1 MPVDREKNFMNNFVR
16 LQKGNW
22 LNMMKKQK
30 LNVELLVGSF
40 CKLFF
45 CFFEISTGTTHLFL
59 LGNRQALKLTT
70 AGPNSHVFE
79 F

>member
-1 MPVDREKNFMNNFVR
+1 LAEYDEEAKVECGTFGWQF
-16 LQKGNW
+16 LQVVF
-22 LNMMKKQK
+22 L
-30 LNVELLVGSF
+30 
-40 CKLFF
+40 
-45 CFFEISTGTTHLFL
+45 FFEISTGTTNLFL